1 MIESDDNLVKSF
13 ASNQSYMA
21 KNKFIAKTSASPDVS
36 NNINGKKQ
44 KIEEK
49 TKQNDFEKEL
59 KEQN

>member
-36 NNINGKKQ
+36 NNINGKK
-44 KIEEK
+44 
-49 TKQNDFEKEL
+49 
-59 KEQN
+59 